1 MLLVPVPRRTDT
13 RVTVAQV
20 CALIGVALDHHQVGA
35 VKVEGCKDFSLETKE
50 NHLGTEGGVFR
61 HIGQ

>member
-35 VKVEGCKDFSLETKE
+35 VQVEGCKDFSLEAEE
-50 NHLGTEGGVFR
+50 NHLGTEG
-61 HIGQ
+61 